1 MGKGG
6 KDVSE
11 KFYQLVKMDA
21 RKASRKEIFKE
32 IFNVDIE
39 QLTREEQ
46 NKYDVMICRWR
57 KRDDYH
63 AEWLKAFK
71 NQWSDILADAVNVVQ
86 EGLHDDSLPWRRT
99 QHANLA
105 LAYGTKILVGEEE
118 RTMTVKV
125 EGLPDIGSPDN

>member
-1 MGKGG
+1 MAKGP
-6 KDVSE
+6 SE
-11 KFYQLVKMDA
+11 KFYKLVRLDA

-32 IFNVDIE
+32 VFGVDIE
-39 QLTREEQ
+39 TLSPKEQ
-46 NKYDVMICRWR
+46 NKYDVYICNWR
-57 KRDDYH
+57 KRKDYH
-63 AEWLKAFK
+63 EEWLKAFK

>member
-1 MGKGG
+1 MG

-11 KFYQLVKMDA
+11 RFYQLVKMDA

-32 IFNVDIE
+32 IFGLDIDNITE
-39 QLTREEQ
+39 RQKNNIDSQ
-46 NKYDVMICRWR
+46 ICRWR

>member
-1 MGKGG
+1 MG

-11 KFYQLVKMDA
+11 RFYQLVKMDA

-32 IFNVDIE
+32 IFGLDIDNITE
-39 QLTREEQ
+39 RQKNNIDSQ
-46 NKYDVMICRWR
+46 ICRWR

-63 AEWLKAFK
+63 TEWIKAFK